1 MAYILHIDTALDSCR
16 VVLSQNREVVK
27 ELVVTEAREH
37 AAKLPGLI
45 QELAAIVPLVQ
56 LDAINVVAGPG
67 SYTGLRVGLATAKGI
82 CYALQKPLILSS
94 LLEIWAHAAF
104 EHNKKAN
111 FLCLPMID
119 ARRMEVFAELRTRE
133 GEKIMP
139 TGAYEV
145 NEAFWEQIFAFD
157 KPVLVAGNAAKK
169 VFEVK
174 QDTRLHFN
182 IDLPYT
188 AIDIT
193 NIGYNA
199 FIYNHFADLAY
210 AEPLYAKEVYIK

>member
-16 VVLSQNREVVK
+16 VVLSKDREVIR
-27 ELVVTEAREH
+27 ETVVNEAREH
-37 AAKLPGLI
+37 AAKLPALI
-45 QELAAIVPLVQ
+45 QEMAAIVPLEQ

-82 CYALQKPLILSS
+82 CYALQKPLILTS
-94 LLEIWAHAAF
+94 LLHIWAHAVFAQ
-104 EHNKKAN
+104 ETGDV
-111 FLCLPMID
+111 LCLPVID
-119 ARRMEVFAELRTRE
+119 ARRMEVFAELRTRD
-133 GEKIMP
+133 GEILLP

-145 NEAFWEQIFAFD
+145 NEDFWERILAFN
-157 KPVLVAGNAAKK
+157 KPVWVAGNAAKK

-174 QDTRLHFN
+174 QHPQLHFN

-188 AIDIT
+188 AIDIVDT
-193 NIGYNA
+193 GHNA
-199 FIYNHFADLAY
+199 FIYKHFADLAY